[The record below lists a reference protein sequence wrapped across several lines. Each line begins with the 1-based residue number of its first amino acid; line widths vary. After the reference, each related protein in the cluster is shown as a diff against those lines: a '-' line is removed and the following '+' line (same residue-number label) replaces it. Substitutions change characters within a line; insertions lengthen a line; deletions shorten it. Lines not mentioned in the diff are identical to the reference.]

1 MQLLRWKAISFMYY
15 DPWKINANSIW
26 KNIYAVNGLF
36 SHLQGI
42 VCAIHSLQM
51 TMCFEIYN
59 SYSFVEMEH
68 LLYIYIIK
76 YTK

>member
-1 MQLLRWKAISFMYY
+1 MKKHIRC
-15 DPWKINANSIW
+15 
-26 KNIYAVNGLF
+26 NGLF

-42 VCAIHSLQM
+42 VCAIYSLQM

-59 SYSFVEMEH
+59 SYSFFEMEH